1 MYNRE
6 LPISVEE
13 FAAYLDNNLTN
24 QEMSRISETIS
35 ENAILSEFVTANEV
49 IEKSWDSNTVN
60 AFDEIDFEEIVIP
73 SLEPLDSDVQ
83 ESDLSEYK
91 KNDEARDFFTP
102 KMLDE
107 DSNETL
113 YHKESISNSSIHN
126 NNTNMG
132 NYFGNQTVLTEAE
145 IAARK
150 VFGENGFGPDGGFDP
165 VIYQGREGVCAIRS
179 QQIILRDYGIDIS
192 LEDLKQYAIQN
203 DWYAPGEEGGTPLW
217 AIGNL
222 LLSCNVPCRQSSDNT
237 IYDLINEL
245 AQGHR
250 VIVGVDANELWAS
263 KEHNIIEE
271 TTEWFK
277 DFFSGET
284 PNHALVVAGVEVNP
298 NNPDDVKVILTDP
311 GTGDL
316 RITYD
321 IDDFMDAWKDS
332 SCFMVSTT
340 VPAPLQYDPIAG
352 CEVPSNFAISEYIDA
367 NSIPLNP
374 NNVILPGQMAAM
386 CAGAHYSEGHLDTI
400 PVEDKDVDYE
410 DFKEAVEK
418 NQQYRAAIG
427 GGVHLPGQDHFDKDA
442 FVSSLMQMLHL
453 DHEEKQRDEVSM
465 AGGLNQSGIDDSGQ
479 TVDKNDSPSTTIGDG
494 DGTEGADG
502 PEDYTEDND

>member
-13 FAAYLDNNLTN
+13 FAAYLDNNLNN

-35 ENAILSEFVTANEV
+35 ENAILSEFVKANDV
-49 IEKSWDSNTVN
+49 IEKSWDSNSIN
-60 AFDEIDFEEIVIP
+60 SFDEIDFEEIVIP
-73 SLEPLDSDVQ
+73 SLETLDSDLL
-83 ESDLSEYK
+83 EPDLSELK
-91 KNDEARDFFTP
+91 KSVEATDILTLKMIDE
-102 KMLDE
+102 E
-107 DSNETL
+107 SNETL
-113 YHKESISNSSIHN
+113 YYKESISNSSIHN
-126 NNTNMG
+126 NITNMG
-132 NYFGNQTVLTEAE
+132 NYFGNQSVLSEAE
-145 IAARK
+145 LAARK

-192 LEDLKQYAIQN
+192 LEELKQYAIQN
-203 DWYAPGEEGGTPLW
+203 NWYAPGEEGGTPLW

-222 LLSCNVPCRQSSDNT
+222 LLSCNVPCQQSSDNT
-237 IYDLINEL
+237 VYDLINEL

-263 KEHNIIEE
+263 REHDIIGE
-271 TTEWFK
+271 TKEWFK

-298 NNPDDVKVILTDP
+298 NNPDDVKVVLTDP

-321 IDDFMDAWKDS
+321 LNDFMDAWKDS

-367 NSIPLNP
+367 NSMPLSP
-374 NNVILPGQMAAM
+374 NNIILPGQMAAM
-386 CAGAHYSEGHLDTI
+386 CAGAHYSDGHLDTI
-400 PVEDKDVDYE
+400 PVEDKEVNYE

-427 GGVHLPGQDHFDKDA
+427 GGAHLPGQDHFDKDA
-442 FVSSLMQMLHL
+442 FVSSLMQMFHL
-453 DHEEKQRDEVSM
+453 NHEERQSAEVPM
-465 AGGLNQSGIDDSGQ
+465 FGGANQSDIDDSGH
-479 TVDKNDSPSTTIGDG
+479 TDDKKDSPLSHIIGGD
-494 DGTEGADG
+494 DGTDG
-502 PEDYTEDND
+502 SEDYPEDND